1 MMGNGII
8 IQIWLPILDRK
19 KTLWD
24 ILICRTQMVEV
35 YQLQGNQEMMIL
47 LLMVINQNQMWYM
60 LEKTLHLKD
69 QKPEA
74 NMAKQLVHTSRIQAK
89 LAAVMIK
96 RAL

>member
-1 MMGNGII
+1 M
-8 IQIWLPILDRK
+8 
-19 KTLWD
+19 
-24 ILICRTQMVEV
+24 
-35 YQLQGNQEMMIL
+35 
-47 LLMVINQNQMWYM
+47 
-60 LEKTLHLKD
+60 HLKD